1 MRKHA
6 KKIAQPEQVKQKVHN
21 WKTKLFYGIVMGIAT
36 VATVL
41 AILFVVPINS
51 DVEEEQHVIDVIREK
66 KKITHPVEKAV
77 KSLLAELEKNNNPWI
92 TGKQMERRINEL
104 TTEDINVEYSLN
116 FSNAPA
122 LDGKTVGADG
132 VIMRSVQ
139 DKKMYLHTD
148 ISIAR
153 VKMLLADIYGNDDE
167 LYLCLPEITEKE
179 SILLQTENIDKQFNE
194 SKLSDYLN
202 KKIPMELSVYPY
214 ETYPIEIPNEIWL
227 DKILVDI
234 FEETEVDE
242 TDKLDKD
249 DSVTV
254 GDEDVLE
261 LRTYEVRFENID
273 GEFEIALDKN
283 KNIRVLKFPSGF
295 EYDDIIIQKMEL
307 QFLGEETVT
316 DIVTIKAEISC
327 EKTGGITL
335 GDNNPSDN
343 VTGGAM
349 AQLRIDAEITDNI
362 SAYINLKQEDKELS
376 FRVTYLTLLK
386 KR

>member
-148 ISIAR
+148 ISISR
-153 VKMLLADIYGNDDE
+153 VKMLLADIYGN
-167 LYLCLPEITEKE
+167 
-179 SILLQTENIDKQFNE
+179 
-194 SKLSDYLN
+194 
-202 KKIPMELSVYPY
+202 
-214 ETYPIEIPNEIWL
+214 
-227 DKILVDI
+227 
-234 FEETEVDE
+234 
-242 TDKLDKD
+242 
-249 DSVTV
+249 
-254 GDEDVLE
+254 GDE
-261 LRTYEVRFENID
+261 
-273 GEFEIALDKN
+273 
-283 KNIRVLKFPSGF
+283 
-295 EYDDIIIQKMEL
+295 
-307 QFLGEETVT
+307 
-316 DIVTIKAEISC
+316 
-327 EKTGGITL
+327 
-335 GDNNPSDN
+335 
-343 VTGGAM
+343 
-349 AQLRIDAEITDNI
+349 
-362 SAYINLKQEDKELS
+362 
-376 FRVTYLTLLK
+376 
-386 KR
+386 